1 MSKYEG
7 VTDRELIEN
16 LRAGDSSIMNYFLE
30 KYKGLVRKKA
40 KAMFLFGG
48 DNDDLIQE
56 GMIGLFNAVQDYNT
70 EMGSSFYSFA
80 ELCIARQMYSAI
92 EASKRKKHGPLNSYV
107 SIYGEDGDLLQSEW
121 MEDDTEMN
129 GNPEKLVLGKEYQ
142 EGLELKLRETLS
154 DLENHVLEL
163 HLQGEDYKTI
173 AKQLDKTPK
182 AIDNALQRIKNK
194 ANKILDK
201 L

>member
-163 HLQGEDYKTI
+163 HLQGEDYRSI
-173 AKQLDKTPK
+173 AQQLGNTPK
-182 AIDNALQRIKNK
+182 GVDNALQRIKNK